1 MSSIHESIIPVNARL
16 KIGVSSCLLGE
27 RVRYDGAHKKNSTI
41 TDKLCEQMDFMSI
54 CPEVAIGLDA
64 PRKPVQLV
72 QDQNRIRA
80 QNDEDSN
87 VDVSDEL
94 VKYAESMLPEL
105 AKLSG
110 YIVKKSSPGCGM
122 AMVEVHRDDTAVDF
136 GRGLFTGFIMR
147 VLPDLPVEEEE
158 QLLDEIIRRQF
169 VSRVFAYFRRQQNL
183 GNKL

>member
-1 MSSIHESIIPVNARL
+1 
-16 KIGVSSCLLGE
+16 
-27 RVRYDGAHKKNSTI
+27 
-41 TDKLCEQMDFMSI
+41 
-54 CPEVAIGLDA
+54 
-64 PRKPVQLV
+64 
-72 QDQNRIRA
+72 
-80 QNDEDSN
+80 
-87 VDVSDEL
+87 
-94 VKYAESMLPEL
+94 MLPEL

-136 GRGLFTGFIMR
+136 GTGVYTGFILR
-147 VLPDLPVEEEE
+147 VLPELPVEEEE